1 MASFDSCSICIVYVK
16 RLFAI
21 ICYSSIVYIIIESVW
36 ALNMYT
42 YSVTYSIQH
51 PAPIYEISAPIATS
65 YLFNWKIERNFADKQ
80 LNLT

>member
-1 MASFDSCSICIVYVK
+1 MASFDSRSICIVYLK

-21 ICYSSIVYIIIESVW
+21 ICYSSIIYIIESVCV
-36 ALNMYT
+36 LNMYP
-42 YSVTYSIQH
+42 YSVAYGIQH
-51 PAPIYEISAPIATS
+51 PAPIHEISAPIPTL